1 MTAME
6 TKYRAKG
13 KITGE
18 WLYGEKLT
26 DQISGTAAI
35 VTYVN
40 LSGNV
45 TDLSEFNI
53 YAVRPETLGRF
64 TGLTDKNGKEIFEGD
79 IVNLFNMRGKIVFEK
94 GAFGIAIYPYIK
106 WDLLEDKVPYN
117 NRSEFCYNDNFI
129 SLWELYWNF
138 DQDDYPLYGV
148 EVIGNIHDNPELLE
162 GDNDDE
168 SN

>member
-45 TDLSEFNI
+45 ADL
-53 YAVRPETLGRF
+53 
-64 TGLTDKNGKEIFEGD
+64 
-79 IVNLFNMRGKIVFEK
+79 NLFNMRGKIVFEK